1 MSDNHNNDT
10 NSNSS
15 VKVDQNDPIFKT
27 VGITLAISSAFIGI
41 SFVLKKKGLLAA
53 NEFAG
58 KGYAYLSN
66 GLWWSGMI
74 LTILVTPLGA
84 LSVVVSAICSSIFLK
99 ERLSMQGK
107 IGCAQCIIGAIII
120 VMHAPPQHSATS
132 IDEFRSLFFSPV
144 CIVSSGL
151 IIWRLAPKYGS
162 RNMLVYISVC
172 SIIGSLSVVTTQGLG
187 IAILKTIE
195 GENQFTHWFTYF
207 LIVFIVVTL
216 LIEINY
222 LNKALNLFNTA
233 MVTPVYY
240 VVFTSLTI
248 ISSSILTKGFE
259 APPQG
264 VITVVLGFL
273 VICSGIVL
281 LQTSKGTVVDLRNPA
296 ILSPTGT
303 IINHDMET
311 VSTLNNNNSLL
322 MRANYIEP
330 GASEIRASFGS
341 IKRYSM
347 NFGAIKESATL
358 SYDLPTSMTAPP
370 TKTIIS
376 KHRHKRSM
384 SVNFEEGKDLGGLKT
399 RNKGSGPQRS
409 NSTKS
414 MPDPAIINEF
424 ENDKDDDDDKN
435 DEKKPYGQ
443 VPTLKTLKNKF
454 RSLSPITTTTIPSV
468 TTPTTSPVKKE
479 KTRTN
484 KTLSPIIP
492 KQLLKLDHHIDILSL
507 PSPLQHPINYIKQH
521 LSPTN
526 SLFQDNGGTS
536 DGIRISRLQKAS
548 TRRSQNSMHL
558 VDKMKSG
565 MNSSESK
572 DEHEV
577 LVGQKMV

>member
-132 IDEFRSLFFSPV
+132 IDEFRSLFFSPGFLSYAIV
-144 CIVSSGL
+144 CIVLSGL
-151 IIWRLAPKYGS
+151 IIWRLAPNYGS

-264 VITVVLGFL
+264 VVTVVLGFL

-281 LQTSKGTVVDLRNPA
+281 LQTSKGTVVDLRNPS

-347 NFGAIKESATL
+347 NFSAIKESATL

-370 TKTIIS
+370 TKTIIN

-384 SVNFEEGKDLGGLKT
+384 SVNFEEGKDLSGLKT

-424 ENDKDDDDDKN
+424 ENDKVDDDDKN

-443 VPTLKTLKNKF
+443 
-454 RSLSPITTTTIPSV
+454 
-468 TTPTTSPVKKE
+468 
-479 KTRTN
+479 
-484 KTLSPIIP
+484 P